1 MVKYPDKLQ
10 KLIDSF
16 KKYPG
21 IGPKNAERLAFYTI
35 MNLKKEDALVF
46 SENIVSS
53 VNSIKKCSVC
63 GMITENDVCDI
74 CVDNEREK
82 KLMIVESVRDV
93 MAFEKTNFYKG
104 KYHVLHGVISPL
116 NGVSAEE
123 LNLDLIK
130 KRIKDENIEEVILS
144 TSSSLDGEM
153 TAMYIKK
160 MLEKE
165 NVNVYRIG
173 YGLPVGADIEYA
185 DDITL
190 MRALEGKKKCNIKS
204 EA

>member
-130 KRIKDENIEEVILS
+130 TRIKDENIEEVILS

-190 MRALEGKKKCNIKS
+190 MRALEGKKQM
-204 EA
+204 

>member
-1 MVKYPDKLQ
+1 MIKYPENLQ

-21 IGPKNAERLAFYTI
+21 VGPKNAERMAFYTI
-35 MNLKKEDALVF
+35 MNLKKEDAEEF
-46 SENIVSS
+46 SQNIL
-53 VNSIKKCSVC
+53 NGIHNIKKCSNC
-63 GMITENDVCDI
+63 GMITDSDLCDI
-74 CVDNEREK
+74 CLDEERDN
-82 KLMIVESVRDV
+82 KLMIVEGVKDV
-93 MAFEKTNFYKG
+93 MAFEKTNYYKG

-116 NGVSAEE
+116 NGVSGD
-123 LNLDLIK
+123 DLHLEKILS
-130 KRIKDENIEEVILS
+130 RIESEGINEVVLS
-144 TSSSLDGEM
+144 TSSTLDGEM

-160 MLEKE
+160 MLEEK

-190 MRALEGKKKCNIKS
+190 MRALEGKKQI
-204 EA
+204 

>member
-35 MNLKKEDALVF
+35 MNLKKEDAILF
-46 SENIVSS
+46 SENIVNS

-63 GMITENDVCDI
+63 GMITENDICDI
-74 CVDNEREK
+74 CIDDEREK
-82 KLMIVESVRDV
+82 KMMIVESVRDV

-130 KRIKDENIEEVILS
+130 KRIKDENIEEVVLS

-165 NVNVYRIG
+165 NVKVYRIG

-190 MRALEGKKKCNIKS
+190 MRALEGKKQM
-204 EA
+204 

>member
-74 CVDNEREK
+74 CTDNEREK

-190 MRALEGKKKCNIKS
+190 MRALEGKKQM
-204 EA
+204 

>member
-10 KLIDSF
+10 KLIESF

-190 MRALEGKKKCNIKS
+190 MRALEGKKQM
-204 EA
+204 

>member
-1 MVKYPDKLQ
+1 MIKYPDKLQ

-35 MNLKKEDALVF
+35 MNLKKEDALSF
-46 SENIVSS
+46 SDNIIQS
-53 VNSIKKCSVC
+53 VNGIKKCANC
-63 GMITENDVCDI
+63 GMITENDI
-74 CVDNEREK
+74 CEICIDEDREK

-93 MAFEKTNFYKG
+93 MAFEKTAFYKG
-104 KYHVLHGVISPL
+104 KYHILNGVISPL
-116 NGVSAEE
+116 NGISAED
-123 LNLDLIK
+123 LNLDAISN
-130 KRIKDENIEEVILS
+130 RIKNENISEVTLS
-144 TSSSLDGEM
+144 TSSNLDGEM

-160 MLEKE
+160 MLEKDD
-165 NVNVYRIG
+165 VNVYRIG

-190 MRALEGKKKCNIKS
+190 MRALEGKKPM
-204 EA
+204 

>member
-1 MVKYPDKLQ
+1 MIKYPENLQ

-21 IGPKNAERLAFYTI
+21 IGPKNAERMAFYTI
-35 MNLKKEDALVF
+35 MNLKKEDAEEF
-46 SENIVSS
+46 SQNIL
-53 VNSIKKCSVC
+53 NSIHNIKKCSNC
-63 GMITENDVCDI
+63 GMITDGDLCDI
-74 CVDNEREK
+74 CLDEERDN
-82 KLMIVESVRDV
+82 KLMIVEGVKDV
-93 MAFEKTNFYKG
+93 MAFEKTNYYKG

-116 NGVSAEE
+116 NGVSGDDLHLEKI
-123 LNLDLIK
+123 LSRLDNEGIS
-130 KRIKDENIEEVILS
+130 EVVLS
-144 TSSSLDGEM
+144 TSSTLDGEM

-160 MLEKE
+160 MLEEK

-190 MRALEGKKKCNIKS
+190 MRALEGKKQI
-204 EA
+204 

>member
-1 MVKYPDKLQ
+1 MIKYPENLQ

-21 IGPKNAERLAFYTI
+21 IGPKNAERMAFYTI
-35 MNLKKEDALVF
+35 MNLKKEDAEEF
-46 SENIVSS
+46 SQNIL
-53 VNSIKKCSVC
+53 NSIHNIKKCSNC
-63 GMITENDVCDI
+63 AMITDGDLCDI
-74 CVDNEREK
+74 CLDEEREN
-82 KLMIVESVRDV
+82 KLMIVEGVKDV
-93 MAFEKTNFYKG
+93 MAFEKTNYYKG

-116 NGVSAEE
+116 NGVSGDDLHLEKI
-123 LNLDLIK
+123 LSRLDNEGIS
-130 KRIKDENIEEVILS
+130 EVVLS
-144 TSSSLDGEM
+144 TSSTLDGEM

-160 MLEKE
+160 MLEEK

-190 MRALEGKKKCNIKS
+190 MRALEGKKQI
-204 EA
+204 

>member
-1 MVKYPDKLQ
+1 MIKYPEKLQ

-35 MNLKKEDALVF
+35 MNLKKEDAEDF
-46 SENIVSS
+46 SQNIL
-53 VNSIKKCSVC
+53 NSIHNIKKCSNC
-63 GMITENDVCDI
+63 GMITDGDLCDI
-74 CVDNEREK
+74 CLDEEREN
-82 KLMIVESVRDV
+82 KLMIVEGVKDV
-93 MAFEKTNFYKG
+93 MAFEKTNYYKG

-116 NGVSAEE
+116 NGVSGDDLHLEKI
-123 LNLDLIK
+123 LSRLDNEGIS
-130 KRIKDENIEEVILS
+130 EVVLS
-144 TSSSLDGEM
+144 TSSTLDGEM

-160 MLEKE
+160 MLEEK

-190 MRALEGKKKCNIKS
+190 MRALEGKKQI
-204 EA
+204 

>member
-1 MVKYPDKLQ
+1 MIKYPENLQ

-35 MNLKKEDALVF
+35 MNLKKEDAMSF
-46 SENIVSS
+46 SQSIIDS
-53 VNSIKKCSVC
+53 VQSVKKCEIC
-63 GMITENDVCDI
+63 GMITEDDICDI
-74 CVDNEREK
+74 CNSEDREN
-82 KLMIVESVRDV
+82 KLMVVEGIRDV
-93 MAFEKTNFYKG
+93 ISFEKTNYYKG
-104 KYHVLHGVISPL
+104 KYHVLHGAISPL
-116 NGVSAEE
+116 NGISGE
-123 LNLDLIK
+123 DLKIDVIVDRVRK
-130 KRIKDENIEEVILS
+130 ENISEVILS

-160 MLEKE
+160 ILEAE

-190 MRALEGKKKCNIKS
+190 MRALEGKK
-204 EA
+204 AM

>member
-1 MVKYPDKLQ
+1 MIKYPEKLQ

-35 MNLKKEDALVF
+35 MNLKKEDAILF
-46 SENIVSS
+46 SENIMDS
-53 VNSIKKCSVC
+53 VNSIKKCSNC
-63 GMITENDVCDI
+63 GMITENDICDI
-74 CVDNEREK
+74 CVDFDREN

-104 KYHVLHGVISPL
+104 KYHILNGVVSPL
-116 NGVSAEE
+116 NGISAED
-123 LNLDLIK
+123 LKLDLILD
-130 KRIKDENIEEVILS
+130 RIQKENIKEVILS
-144 TSSSLDGEM
+144 TSSNLDGEM

-160 MLEKE
+160 MLEGKG
-165 NVNVYRIG
+165 VNVYRIG

-190 MRALEGKKKCNIKS
+190 MRALESKK
-204 EA
+204 EM

>member
-190 MRALEGKKKCNIKS
+190 MRALEGKKQM
-204 EA
+204 

>member
-1 MVKYPDKLQ
+1 MIKYPDNLQ

-21 IGPKNAERLAFYTI
+21 IGPKNAERLAFFTI
-35 MNLKKEDALVF
+35 MNLKKEDALLF
-46 SENIVSS
+46 SENIINSI
-53 VNSIKKCSVC
+53 NSIKKCNVC
-63 GMITENDVCDI
+63 GMITENDICDI
-74 CVDNEREK
+74 CQDKDREN
-82 KLMIVESVRDV
+82 KLMIVEGVKDV
-93 MAFEKTNFYKG
+93 MSFEKTNYYKG
-104 KYHVLHGVISPL
+104 KYHILNGVISPL
-116 NGVSAEE
+116 NGISGED
-123 LNLDLIK
+123 LKLDKISERIK
-130 KRIKDENIEEVILS
+130 KENISEVIIS

-190 MRALEGKKKCNIKS
+190 MRALEGKK
-204 EA
+204 EM